1 MKKLIALFS
10 ILILGQLSWAQV
22 TFHVSSIPSNTPAN
36 SSIYLVGNMNEW
48 NPGNADWI
56 LNAVAGQGYFLTA
69 DIPAGSIQYKFTRGA
84 WSSVEGNANGGFLP
98 DRSSTVNPGDTL
110 DLSIL
115 SWEDV
120 GGSNSTALASVT
132 VLSSS
137 FFMPQLNRTRRIWVC
152 LPSDYSTSNSTYY
165 RVVYMHD
172 AQNLFDDALS
182 FSGEWGID
190 ESMRDLMLSGDPGA
204 IIVGIDNSAQRL
216 DEYSP
221 WVNPS
226 YGGGEGEAYVDFI
239 KNTLKP
245 YVDLNYRTLTDASNT
260 AIAGSSM
267 GGIISLYATVKYPQT
282 FAKAGIFSPAYWFA
296 RDSLFSWVSS
306 QTIPSNVRIYTVAGT
321 NESSSMI
328 SNINGLKTRLLQAGA
343 LDSNMLVVNRADG
356 AHSEWFW
363 KREFPAAYQ
372 WLFQGSLNGIDSK
385 IIDEIYVKAFPN
397 PANNQVKFDFRGMN
411 KIHFQVIDAKGNIVL
426 QDSLLHGIEYALTTS
441 SYAAGNY
448 ILKGYS
454 ESGKTFSARIT
465 IVKP

>member
-1 MKKLIALFS
+1 
-10 ILILGQLSWAQV
+10 
-22 TFHVSSIPSNTPAN
+22 
-36 SSIYLVGNMNEW
+36 
-48 NPGNADWI
+48 
-56 LNAVAGQGYFLTA
+56 
-69 DIPAGSIQYKFTRGA
+69 
-84 WSSVEGNANGGFLP
+84 
-98 DRSSTVNPGDTL
+98 
-110 DLSIL
+110 
-115 SWEDV
+115 
-120 GGSNSTALASVT
+120 
-132 VLSSS
+132 
-137 FFMPQLNRTRRIWVC
+137 
-152 LPSDYSTSNSTYY
+152 
-165 RVVYMHD
+165 MHD

>member
-1 MKKLIALFS
+1 MKNLTALFA
-10 ILILGQLSWAQV
+10 LLLFGQLCWAQV
-22 TFHVSSIPSNTPAN
+22 TFHVSSIPGNTPAN
-36 SSIYLVGNMNEW
+36 SSIYVAGSINEW
-48 NPGNADWI
+48 NPGSPVWM
-56 LNAVAGQGYFLTA
+56 LNTLDGQNYFLTV
-69 DIPAGSIQYKFTRGA
+69 DIPAGEIQYKFTRGA

-98 DRSSTVNPGDTL
+98 DRSSTVNQGDTL

-120 GGSNSTALASVT
+120 GGTNSTALSSVSII
-132 VLSSS
+132 SSS

-152 LPSDYSTSNSTYY
+152 LPSDYSTSISKHY

-182 FSGEWGID
+182 FAGEWGID
-190 ESMRDLMLSGDPGA
+190 ESMRDLMISGDPGA
-204 IIVGIDNSAQRL
+204 IIVGIENSAQRL

-245 YVDLNYRTLTDASNT
+245 YVDSNYRTLTDASNT

-321 NESSSMI
+321 TESSSMI
-328 SNINGLKTRLLQAGA
+328 SNISSLETRLLQAGA
-343 LDSNMLVVNRADG
+343 LDSNMLVVGRPDG

-363 KREFPAAYQ
+363 KREFPAAYS
-372 WLFQGSLNGIDSK
+372 WLFQESPSAVHAIITDEFSLK
-385 IIDEIYVKAFPN
+385 VFPN
-397 PANNQVKFDFRGMN
+397 PATNQISFDFRGIN
-411 KIHFQVIDAKGNIVL
+411 KIHFQVIDAKGIIMQ
-426 QDSLLHGIEYALTTS
+426 QDSLLKGVEYELTTS
-441 SYAAGNY
+441 QYASGNY

-454 ESGKTFSARIT
+454 ESGKTFSARFT
-465 IVKP
+465 IVNP